1 MAVAF
6 QVAGIG
12 GCLWLIG
19 GLVFGEMGVLRYVAM
34 RQYAERLEEELAVLQ
49 AQTAK
54 LEQEVL
60 RLQRDPAK
68 IEQVA
73 RERLGYVREG
83 ETVYQLMPPVEELT
97 PRKQP

>member
-1 MAVAF
+1 MAL

-12 GCLWLIG
+12 VCLWLVV
-19 GLVFGEMGVLRYVAM
+19 GLVFGDMGLLRYWAM
-34 RQYAERLEEELAVLQ
+34 RQYAERLEGELGLLQ
-49 AQTAK
+49 AENAK
-54 LEQEVL
+54 LEQEIL

-83 ETVYQLMPPVEELT
+83 ETVYQLIPSIEE
-97 PRKQP
+97 PAQGKRP

>member
-1 MAVAF
+1 MAVAL

-12 GCLWLIG
+12 VCLWLIV
-19 GLVFGEMGVLRYVAM
+19 GLVFGEMGLLRYLAM
-34 RQYAERLEEELAVLQ
+34 RQYAERLEGELAMLQ
-49 AQTAK
+49 AEKAK

-83 ETVYQLMPPVEELT
+83 ETVYQLMPPAEESAQGKR
-97 PRKQP
+97 P